1 MSECKRVRDIA
12 EQIGCSID
20 IVRRYLCR
28 PEFSKYLISNG
39 KIYDYEPDITL
50 KLHRMIVER
59 VF

>member
-1 MSECKRVRDIA
+1 MRECKRVRDIA
-12 EQIGCSID
+12 EQIGCSYD
-20 IVRRYLCR
+20 TCRQYLCR

-39 KIYDYEPDITL
+39 KIYGYDPDIAL